1 MSTSYCMEEK
11 DKKLALW
18 KEAVPRMN
26 EEDLE
31 FLLDFSECFDPKLIK
46 MAKTRYKKITE
57 PSEDEE
63 VHEVVEETI
72 KDAVLRILGELNCH
86 YDIDD
91 DGDIVFQLQDEE
103 FFITADDEGP
113 FIDIWEY
120 NWMQVSLNDIDRV
133 SQLRSAINEVN
144 FDGSISTTFF
154 VSEDKHEIQVNCGT
168 NILFGPYVPNR
179 KGYLEYILKRFF
191 DTHHLLETRMLKQY
205 EKEHLSE
212 IYS

>member
-1 MSTSYCMEEK
+1 MENR

-18 KEAVPRMN
+18 KEAIPRMN

-31 FLLDFSECFDPKLIK
+31 FLLDFSECFDPKLVK
-46 MAKTRYKKITE
+46 MAKARYKKMTE
-57 PSEDEE
+57 PPEDEE
-63 VHEVVEETI
+63 VYEVVEETI
-72 KDAVLRILGELNCH
+72 KDAVMRILNELNCS

-91 DGDIVFQLQDEE
+91 GGDIVFQFQDED
-103 FFITADDEGP
+103 FVITAGDEGP

-120 NWMQVSLNDIDRV
+120 NWMHVSLNEVDRV
-133 SQLRSAINEVN
+133 SRLRSAINEVN
-144 FDGSISTTFF
+144 FDGGISTTFF

>member
-18 KEAVPRMN
+18 KEAVPRMS

-46 MAKTRYKKITE
+46 MAKARYKKITE
-57 PSEDEE
+57 PSEDED

-72 KDAVLRILGELNCH
+72 KDAVLRILDELNCH

-91 DGDIVFQLQDEE
+91 DGDIVFQFQDEE
-103 FFITADDEGP
+103 FFITADDEGQ

>member
-46 MAKTRYKKITE
+46 MAKARYKKITE

-72 KDAVLRILGELNCH
+72 KDAVLRILDELNCH

-91 DGDIVFQLQDEE
+91 DEDIVFQFQDEE

-154 VSEDKHEIQVNCGT
+154 VSEDKHER
-168 NILFGPYVPNR
+168 NIYP
-179 KGYLEYILKRFF
+179 KYIA
-191 DTHHLLETRMLKQY
+191 DEQDGG
-205 EKEHLSE
+205 
-212 IYS
+212 

>member
-1 MSTSYCMEEK
+1 MHGLWRSATEK
-11 DKKLALW
+11 SGCA
-18 KEAVPRMN
+18 
-26 EEDLE
+26 
-31 FLLDFSECFDPKLIK
+31 IK
-46 MAKTRYKKITE
+46 MAKARYKKMTE

-72 KDAVLRILGELNCH
+72 KDAVLRILGELNCP
-86 YDIDD
+86 YNIDD
-91 DGDIVFQLQDEE
+91 DGDIVFQFQDED
-103 FFITADDEGP
+103 FFITADEEGP

>member
-11 DKKLALW
+11 DKKLPLW
-18 KEAVPRMN
+18 KEAIPRMN

-46 MAKTRYKKITE
+46 MAKARYKKITE
-57 PSEDEE
+57 PSEDED

-91 DGDIVFQLQDEE
+91 DGDIVFQFQDEE
-103 FFITADDEGP
+103 FFITADVEGP

>member
-1 MSTSYCMEEK
+1 MEEK

>member
-1 MSTSYCMEEK
+1 MEEK

-18 KEAVPRMN
+18 KEAVPRMS

-46 MAKTRYKKITE
+46 MAKARYKKITE
-57 PSEDEE
+57 PSEDED

-72 KDAVLRILGELNCH
+72 KDAVLRILDELNCH

-91 DGDIVFQLQDEE
+91 DGDIVFQFQDEE
-103 FFITADDEGP
+103 FFITADDEGQ

>member
-179 KGYLEYILKRFF
+179 KGYLEFILKRFF

>member
-1 MSTSYCMEEK
+1 
-11 DKKLALW
+11 
-18 KEAVPRMN
+18 
-26 EEDLE
+26 
-31 FLLDFSECFDPKLIK
+31 
-46 MAKTRYKKITE
+46 
-57 PSEDEE
+57 
-63 VHEVVEETI
+63 
-72 KDAVLRILGELNCH
+72 
-86 YDIDD
+86 
-91 DGDIVFQLQDEE
+91 
-103 FFITADDEGP
+103 
-113 FIDIWEY
+113 
-120 NWMQVSLNDIDRV
+120 V

>member
-57 PSEDEE
+57 PSEDED

-91 DGDIVFQLQDEE
+91 DGDIVFQFQDEE

-133 SQLRSAINEVN
+133 SQLRGAINEVN

>member
-1 MSTSYCMEEK
+1 MSTSYCMEGK

-18 KEAVPRMN
+18 KEAVPRMS

>member
-1 MSTSYCMEEK
+1 MEEK

-18 KEAVPRMN
+18 KEAVPRMS

-31 FLLDFSECFDPKLIK
+31 FLLDFSECFDPKLTK

-57 PSEDEE
+57 PSEDED

-133 SQLRSAINEVN
+133 SHLRSAINEVN